1 MENEAAQRYAR
12 AQFRLSLISGASEL
26 AAVAVFLFSGA
37 SRGLGLRIPEVWAYF
52 LVFGAGFEALS
63 LVFTWWGR
71 SIEIRFGMNRQ
82 SVASWSLDQLKG
94 LALTAVL
101 GMGAVELIYW
111 LVRST
116 GGAWWLWAWGAFA
129 VFFVVMAQ
137 IGPVLLLPLFF
148 KMRRMGDDEPLSRRL
163 LATYARLRADNP
175 RLPRLHGIF
184 EWKLGEKSAKAN
196 AALTGLGGTRRVIIS
211 DTLLE
216 GSPEDEIEAVF
227 IHELGHHVHH
237 DIWRGLGFQ
246 TAISFF
252 EFWLAGWVL
261 AALAPRLGMRVS
273 DVASLPLLILV
284 FAVLH
289 FALLPVSNGFVR
301 EMERRADDY
310 SFETLG
316 TAAPLMAGLE
326 RLAAKNLAE
335 TDPPRWKEWLLY
347 SHPSIA
353 TRIRRGREWSARS
366 VSSVSAKP
374 H

>member
-1 MENEAAQRYAR
+1 MENAAKSYAR
-12 AQFRLSLISGASEL
+12 ATFLLGLVSGAVEL
-26 AAVAVFLFSGA
+26 TAVALFLFTGA
-37 SRGLGLRIPEVWAYF
+37 SRSLGLRLPGVWAYF

-63 LVFTWWGR
+63 LAFAWMGR
-71 SIEIRFGMNRQ
+71 GIEIRFGMNRQ
-82 SVASWSLDQLKG
+82 SLAGWWLDQLKG
-94 LALTAVL
+94 LALTACL
-101 GMGAVELIYW
+101 GLGAVELMYW
-111 LVRST
+111 LMRSA
-116 GGAWWLWAWGAFA
+116 GGTWWLWAWAAFA

-148 KMRRMGDDEPLSRRL
+148 KMRRMDDDEPLSRRL
-163 LATYARLRADNP
+163 TATYAGLRARNP

-216 GSPEDEIEAVF
+216 SSPEDEIEAVF

-246 TAISFF
+246 TAVSFL
-252 EFWLAGWVL
+252 EFWAAGSVL
-261 AALAPRLGMRVS
+261 AAVAPRLGMRVS

-284 FAVLH
+284 FAGLH
-289 FALLPVSNGFVR
+289 LALLPVSNGFVR
-301 EMERRADDY
+301 AMERRADDY

-316 TAAPLMAGLE
+316 TAAPLIAGLE
-326 RLAAKNLAE
+326 RLAARNLAE
-335 TDPPRWKEWLLY
+335 TDPPKWKEWLLY

-366 VSSVSAKP
+366 ISSVS
-374 H
+374 